1 MLWFFIISI
10 SSLIVALFG
19 SYMLVA
25 KKTFE
30 YFARQD
36 YFSEANSYKNFSF
49 PKKTFF
55 ISIFWI
61 FGLPLFLLNKFIK
74 RKKDMISY
82 YYIKYLEDEIEK
94 RRKNEER

>member
-1 MLWFFIISI
+1 MLWISIISI
-10 SSLIVALFG
+10 GSLMVALFG
-19 SYMLVA
+19 SYTLIA

-55 ISIFWI
+55 ISAFWI
-61 FGLPLFLLNKFIK
+61 FGLPIFLLNKFIK

-82 YYIKYLEDEIEK
+82 YYIKFLEDEIEK
-94 RRKNEER
+94 RRKDEKR

>member
-1 MLWFFIISI
+1 MLWLSIISI
-10 SSLIVALFG
+10 SSLMVTLFG
-19 SYMLVA
+19 LYILIA

-55 ISIFWI
+55 ISAFWI
-61 FGLPLFLLNKFIK
+61 LGLPLFLLNNFIK
-74 RKKDMISY
+74 RKKGMISY

-94 RRKNEER
+94 RRKNEKR